1 MPNWTSNS
9 VLFVGKE
16 KQLKT
21 LQTMLKSKDNEF
33 DFNNIIPMPK
43 ELEGTVSGS
52 ESAKPDWQKEQSQ
65 KLKAK
70 YGVDNWYDWT
80 CSNWGTKWNAVDTEV
95 EQRDGALM
103 YVSDT
108 EALQRDG
115 ALMYRFN
122 TAWDC
127 PRQIV
132 VALLRMK
139 KTILKDIN
147 ISWECVHEDGAEE
160 ETILDIEVD
169 YEIEQSS

>member
-43 ELEGTVSGS
+43 ELEETVSGS
-52 ESAKPDWQKEQSQ
+52 ESAKPDWQKERSQ
-65 KLKAK
+65 ELKAK
-70 YGVDNWYDWT
+70 YGFDNWYDWT
-80 CSNWGTKWNAVDTEV
+80 CSNWGTKWNAIDTEA
-95 EQRDGALM
+95 EQRDG
-103 YVSDT
+103 T
-108 EALQRDG
+108 
-115 ALMYRFN
+115 LMYRFN

-139 KTILKDIN
+139 ETILKDIK
-147 ISWECVHEDGAEE
+147 ISWDCVHEDGDEE

-169 YEIEQSS
+169 YEIEETTN